1 MVQNYK
7 ITVFFGEF
15 SNTEIPLLR
24 VHWGFQ
30 VELVVK
36 RRHTYA
42 GDIRDVGS
50 VPGLG
55 GSPGEGNGNLLQ
67 YSYPENSMDRGAWQT
82 IVNGVLSSSNFSII
96 LLLFQKSAY
105 SHGKRFPQTISLSKY
120 IRKRMKVKVKRT
132 GLP

>member
-1 MVQNYK
+1 MTERLSTHIIENNNDGRPLAVQW
-7 ITVFFGEF
+7 
-15 SNTEIPLLR
+15 LR
-24 VHWGFQ
+24 FCAANA
-30 VELVVK
+30 K
-36 RRHTYA
+36 
-42 GDIRDVGS
+42 DVGS